1 MSKEL
6 QLKEW
11 PCGLEVIG
19 HDGESILISDL
30 DDVYA
35 IIESLERYIE
45 VVSSD

>member
-11 PCGLEVIG
+11 PCGLEIIG
-19 HDGESILISDL
+19 QDRESVLIRDL

-35 IIESLERYIE
+35 VIEALERYIE
-45 VVSSD
+45 VVSND

>member
-6 QLKEW
+6 ELKEW

-19 HDGESILISDL
+19 KDGKGVLISDL

-45 VVSSD
+45 VVLND